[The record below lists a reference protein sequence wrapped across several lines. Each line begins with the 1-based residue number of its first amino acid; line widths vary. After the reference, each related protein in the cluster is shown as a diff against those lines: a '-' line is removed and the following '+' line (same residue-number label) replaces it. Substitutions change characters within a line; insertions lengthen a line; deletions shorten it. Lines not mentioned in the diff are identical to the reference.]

1 MAPPTTSAPMAP
13 PRELIPDALA
23 EILLRLPPSD
33 PASLVRASAVCK
45 PWLRTLTDP
54 AFLRRYRAF
63 HGAPLVLGFLHNPDD
78 RDLPRFVPNAAFRQ
92 PRATAAAADHRK
104 CCVLDCRHGRALLYD
119 FRSCEFVAWD
129 PITGRESRIP
139 DKKVPGVYTNHAVLC
154 AAAGAGCD
162 HSGCGGGP
170 FLMASVGV
178 FRSDF
183 DQVDGDLF
191 SLETG
196 ARIPPT
202 DSLYLEY
209 DRYAYSLEVQPA
221 ALVGGAL
228 YFVGSHGTLLRYKI
242 LCGRPLLLSLVKLP
256 KRKHLGSVVA
266 MEAED
271 GGLGLASMY
280 RYSLHLWSRETG
292 AEGDASWVE
301 RRVIDL
307 KKLLPV
313 SSPKSPLCL
322 SGFAQGADFVLVS
335 TDDDAV
341 FTIDLKSL
349 QVSKVREM
357 DGVRR
362 DGHIIPYL
370 VLEAL
375 RHFLLGPSDIL
386 RAIRGYNLA
395 NGM

>member
-1 MAPPTTSAPMAP
+1 MAP
-13 PRELIPDALA
+13 PRELIPDSLA

-54 AFLRRYRAF
+54 DFLRRYRAL
-63 HGAPLVLGFLHNPDD
+63 HGAPLVLGFFRNPMN
-78 RDLPRFVPNAAFRQ
+78 RDLPRFVPDAAFRQ
-92 PRATAAAADHRK
+92 PRATAAADHRK
-104 CCVLDCRHGRALLYD
+104 CHVLDCRHGRALLYD
-119 FRSCEFVAWD
+119 YGSGEFVAWD
-129 PITGRESRIP
+129 PITGRESRMLDRVP
-139 DKKVPGVYTNHAVLC
+139 DVYTNHAVLC
-154 AAAGAGCD
+154 SADAGCD

-170 FLMASVGV
+170 FLMACVGV
-178 FRSDF
+178 FRVAF
-183 DQVDGDLF
+183 DQVEAGLF
-191 SLETG
+191 SFETG
-196 ARIPPT
+196 ARRDLLPPN
-202 DSLYLEY
+202 DPLYLNPLEY
-209 DRYAYSLEVQPA
+209 GRYSLDEQPA

-228 YFVGSHGTLLRYKI
+228 YFVGSSGTLLRYDV
-242 LCGRPLLLSLVKLP
+242 LCGRGRSQLLSLIQLP
-256 KRKHLGSVVA
+256 KKKHLGSVVA

-313 SSPKSPLCL
+313 SSPKSPLRL
-322 SGFAQGADFVLVS
+322 SGFAQGAALVLVS

-362 DGHIIPYL
+362 DGHIIPY
-370 VLEAL
+370 VSFYTPAESWWEEM
-375 RHFLLGPSDIL
+375 RFPCITCFSWC
-386 RAIRGYNLA
+386 
-395 NGM
+395 